1 MKPDFALTFSTK
13 SISLLHFS
21 CNDWVKV
28 GEVALDV
35 VDIQAAL
42 AELRSSA
49 DALSPQ
55 GGQVKLVIPNEQI
68 KYFTIPDE
76 GQTGR
81 ALQHDILIALQG
93 ATPYAVQDLS
103 FDWSHGAGHI
113 QIAAV
118 ANVALSEAET
128 FARTYYFD
136 PVCFVAKAPQGAFVG
151 EVFFGPA
158 PGWRGVTPRNE
169 EISSKHL
176 SVASST
182 LGHAS
187 PHVLPAVQPKYQN
200 YNVTAS
206 AIPQVVAADISGAP
220 MLLKGHPPADL
231 QIDRLQTHASPAKGL
246 PVRGMLRSSRN
257 IKLAASAP
265 QIGPAF
271 TLAAGNKNSVDGQ
284 IGVQRRPLGLMLTFV
299 LLIFLLAVAVW
310 AGVFMGGG
318 LGRLFNH
325 ELSTPSI
332 QLLPDNEQRPV
343 QVSGELLQTRGMAGE
358 LFEEEEGLPSVFSA
372 SDVRLPTEA
381 EALYTQN
388 TSWRVS
394 SAAPLLHWPSTLS
407 DFDFS
412 FFDDQVKQFEQ
423 MGLSSA
429 DRSYNDQT
437 RLLGPRIIPESF
449 GSEATIPDGITRLH
463 DASIF
468 AGRPPIVSPN
478 RSMQQIALVRPRARP
493 LEQIEDSSATQ
504 LARRP
509 PATRPE
515 TRTVDKDDGLP
526 PVFGAQSITPVARPA
541 NFSQI
546 VERARSMPP
555 AVQNTPNLIGV
566 YGEAPNR
573 RALVRLPNG
582 RFQKVNIGD
591 QLDGGQ
597 VDAIEASALRYFKDG
612 RIMVLDLMSE

>member
-21 CNDWVKV
+21 CSDWVEV
-28 GEVALDV
+28 GEVALDT
-35 VDIQAAL
+35 VDVQAAL
-42 AELRSSA
+42 AELRSRI
-49 DALSPQ
+49 DTLSQ
-55 GGQVKLVIPNEQI
+55 KGGQVKLVIPNEQI

-76 GQTGR
+76 GKTGR
-81 ALQHDILIALQG
+81 ALQHDILIALHG

-103 FDWSHGAGHI
+103 FDWSHAAGHI

-128 FARTYYFD
+128 FARTHYFD

-151 EVFFGPA
+151 EVFFGPTS
-158 PGWRGVTPRNE
+158 GWRGVAMRNE
-169 EISSKHL
+169 ESSSKQL
-176 SVASST
+176 SLASST
-182 LGHAS
+182 LEHAS
-187 PHVLPAVQPKYQN
+187 PRVLSAVQPKNQN
-200 YNVTAS
+200 HNVTTS
-206 AIPQVVAADISGAP
+206 VTPQVVAVNTSGAP

-231 QIDRLQTHASPAKGL
+231 QIDRLQTHASSAMRL
-246 PVRGMLRSSRN
+246 PVRGVLRASRN

-271 TLAAGNKNSVDGQ
+271 TLAAGNKKSVDGQ
-284 IGVQRRPLGLMLTFV
+284 IGIQRGHLGLMLTFV
-299 LLIFLLAVAVW
+299 LLIFLLGVAVW
-310 AGVFMGGG
+310 ALVFLSGG
-318 LGRLFNH
+318 LRGLFNH

-332 QLLPDNEQRPV
+332 QLLPDNEQRPE
-343 QVSGELLQTRGMAGE
+343 QASSELLQTRGVGNE
-358 LFEEEEGLPSVFSA
+358 LVEEKEGLPSVFSA
-372 SDVRLPTEA
+372 SDVRRPTEA
-381 EALYTQN
+381 EAHYTLN
-388 TSWRVS
+388 TSWLFS
-394 SAAPLLHWPSTLS
+394 SKAPPLHWPSTLS
-407 DFDFS
+407 AFDFS
-412 FFDDQVKQFEQ
+412 FFDNQVRQLKQ
-423 MGLSSA
+423 MGSSSS

-437 RLLGPRIIPESF
+437 GILEPSIIPASF
-449 GSEATIPDGITRLH
+449 GSQATIPDGITRLQ

-468 AGRPPIVSPN
+468 VGRPPIVSPN
-478 RSMQQIALVRPRARP
+478 RSMPQIALVRPRARP
-493 LEQIEDSSATQ
+493 FEQIEDRSAPQ

-509 PATRPE
+509 PTTRPE
-515 TRTVDKDDGLP
+515 TRAVDKDDGLQL
-526 PVFGAQSITPVARPA
+526 VFGSQSIKPVARPA
-541 NFSQI
+541 NFSRI

-555 AVQNTPNLIGV
+555 AVQNIPSLIGV

-597 VDAIEASALRYFKDG
+597 VDSIEASALRYFKDG

>member
-49 DALSPQ
+49 DALSLQ

-200 YNVTAS
+200 YNVTA
-206 AIPQVVAADISGAP
+206 
-220 MLLKGHPPADL
+220 
-231 QIDRLQTHASPAKGL
+231 
-246 PVRGMLRSSRN
+246 
-257 IKLAASAP
+257 
-265 QIGPAF
+265 
-271 TLAAGNKNSVDGQ
+271 
-284 IGVQRRPLGLMLTFV
+284 
-299 LLIFLLAVAVW
+299 
-310 AGVFMGGG
+310 
-318 LGRLFNH
+318 
-325 ELSTPSI
+325 
-332 QLLPDNEQRPV
+332 
-343 QVSGELLQTRGMAGE
+343 
-358 LFEEEEGLPSVFSA
+358 
-372 SDVRLPTEA
+372 
-381 EALYTQN
+381 
-388 TSWRVS
+388 
-394 SAAPLLHWPSTLS
+394 
-407 DFDFS
+407 
-412 FFDDQVKQFEQ
+412 
-423 MGLSSA
+423 
-429 DRSYNDQT
+429 
-437 RLLGPRIIPESF
+437 
-449 GSEATIPDGITRLH
+449 
-463 DASIF
+463 
-468 AGRPPIVSPN
+468 
-478 RSMQQIALVRPRARP
+478 
-493 LEQIEDSSATQ
+493 
-504 LARRP
+504 
-509 PATRPE
+509 
-515 TRTVDKDDGLP
+515 
-526 PVFGAQSITPVARPA
+526 
-541 NFSQI
+541 
-546 VERARSMPP
+546 
-555 AVQNTPNLIGV
+555 
-566 YGEAPNR
+566 
-573 RALVRLPNG
+573 
-582 RFQKVNIGD
+582 
-591 QLDGGQ
+591 
-597 VDAIEASALRYFKDG
+597 
-612 RIMVLDLMSE
+612 